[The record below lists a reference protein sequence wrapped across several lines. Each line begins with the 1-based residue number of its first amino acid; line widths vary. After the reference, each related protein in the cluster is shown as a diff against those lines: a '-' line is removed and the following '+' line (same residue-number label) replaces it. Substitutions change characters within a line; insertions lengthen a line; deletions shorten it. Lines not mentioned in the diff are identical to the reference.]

1 MVSRVRI
8 IILFMILPQI
18 ASAGLFDILNENYIE
33 SINELPY
40 SAGIPSVEWQHQSHI
55 KAWVDIVGFKNL
67 TKENGVYLI
76 QGDPASLAIVQYDA
90 KAADVPGSV
99 QKITKSLTTLNS
111 NNFTVASLTVYL
123 YWKSISCDKNSCW
136 EVPHH
141 ETATFQDTEKSPDQF
156 DKHPNP
162 TVNII
167 EYNNTIEPKISI
179 TVIEPNA
186 SKIFIQ
192 YGNKSI
198 TERLKLYHVEST
210 AKGVYY
216 ANISTI
222 ESWDVQGISRFG
234 NSALI
239 NTNISDM
246 NYSQLNIT
254 VMDIYGTVKADTFNI
269 KQITY
274 EPNKIVFNSLLFG
287 FMGTLFT
294 LFAASAYLIGR
305 IQF

>member
-1 MVSRVRI
+1 MACRI
-8 IILFMILPQI
+8 RILIVFIILPQI

-55 KAWVDIVGFKNL
+55 KSWVDIVGFKNL
-67 TKENGVYLI
+67 TKENGVYFI
-76 QGDPASLAIVQYDA
+76 QGDPASLAIVQYGFEHDIENNV
-90 KAADVPGSV
+90 DSITGSLLLS
-99 QKITKSLTTLNS
+99 QSD
-111 NNFTVASLTVYL
+111 NNLIASLTVVLKWHVWCYSKTSSWICGRL
-123 YWKSISCDKNSCW
+123 T
-136 EVPHH
+136 
-141 ETATFQDTEKSPDQF
+141 ETKTFQDTEVIPDQF

-192 YGNKSI
+192 YRNKSI

-274 EPNKIVFNSLLFG
+274 EPNKIVFNALLFG
-287 FMGTLFT
+287 FMGTIFT